1 MNYKIYAVLGV
12 LGVLGIGLLYSFELN
27 WFDRTMDMPRLVL
40 YALLAGGA
48 VGGVIA
54 RRKVHPDNDLTDR
67 VQIYLLFIVIGFVL
81 APLLACFLN
90 HSIAPGS
97 TKDLA
102 VEFVEEKAYYAS
114 RTPPIKG
121 EIVKPTGYYLFFYY
135 DDKLRRIKNR
145 ESYFGEQE
153 RGDDIRLPIT
163 KGLLGFSY
171 VSKLD

>member
-1 MNYKIYAVLGV
+1 MNYKIYAVIGV
-12 LGVLGIGLLYSFELN
+12 LGVLGIGLLYSFELS

-40 YALLAGGA
+40 YALLAGGI
-48 VGGVIA
+48 VGGLIA
-54 RRKVHPDNDLTDR
+54 WRKIHPDNDLTDR
-67 VQIYLLFIVIGFVL
+67 AQIYLLFIVAGFVL

-90 HSIAPGS
+90 HSIAIKPAE
-97 TKDLA
+97 DLA

-121 EIVKPTGYYLFFYY
+121 EVVKPTGYYLFFYY
-135 DDKLRRIKNR
+135 DSKLRRIKNK
-145 ESYFGEQE
+145 ESHFGAQE
-153 RGDDIRLPIT
+153 RGDDIRLPIA